1 MKDLNRRELCGA
13 LAGIAAVSGLRADAQ
28 SGVVKGGPV
37 LSASKVFPRE
47 GMPVRKMA
55 NGGESR
61 DVVRGTLPTGEA
73 VAVHA
78 SMQPSGIVP
87 NPAHTIQHSE
97 IILVQEGTLEFHH
110 DGKVE
115 RVGPGGVVYVAY
127 GTEHQVKNVG
137 DSPMRYTIVA
147 VGGDVK

>member
-1 MKDLNRRELCGA
+1 MKELNRREVLGA
-13 LAGIAAVSGLRADAQ
+13 MAVLAGAGGVRAGAEP
-28 SGVVKGGPV
+28 VAV
-37 LSASKVFPRE
+37 LSESKVFPYE

-61 DVVRGTLPTGEA
+61 AVMRGTLPTGEA
-73 VAVHA
+73 VGVHA
-78 SMQPSGIVP
+78 SMQPAGMVP

-97 IILVQEGTLEFHH
+97 IILVQEGALEFHH

-137 DSPMRYTIVA
+137 GGPMRYTIVA
-147 VGGDVK
+147 VGGDVKKSV